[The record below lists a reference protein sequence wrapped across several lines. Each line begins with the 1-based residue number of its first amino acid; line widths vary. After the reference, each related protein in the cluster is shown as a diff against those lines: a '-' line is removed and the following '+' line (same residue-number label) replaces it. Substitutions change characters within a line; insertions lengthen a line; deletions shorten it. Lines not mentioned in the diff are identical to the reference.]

1 MRQTLP
7 PRLELVPQVVRH
19 LARMDSSK
27 ALPANRTFQPADP
40 KTATMYPNGCL
51 QLPRHRTRT
60 PSVKALQPLTRVRLR
75 VVRTTFCSSAQ
86 TALLPTA
93 IPTSASG
100 FSSRTYRFPPVLV
113 REASAG
119 YIPPATSS
127 LSPRLAAVG
136 ARPQSACT
144 SGSPPRAPTPII
156 RTLPLPARWT
166 SVWPLTFSRYLLI

>member
-51 QLPRHRTRT
+51 RLPRHRTRT
-60 PSVKALQPLTRVRLR
+60 PSVKALQPLTRVQLHLR
-75 VVRTTFCSSAQ
+75 VFRGITFYSSAQ

-100 FSSRTYRFPPVLV
+100 F
-113 REASAG
+113 
-119 YIPPATSS
+119 
-127 LSPRLAAVG
+127 
-136 ARPQSACT
+136 
-144 SGSPPRAPTPII
+144 
-156 RTLPLPARWT
+156 
-166 SVWPLTFSRYLLI
+166 FS